1 MGQKDLAQKLLEDHA
16 DVFADIFNVL
26 LFQGKQIICAD
37 ELEKTAN
44 ESQYKADTNNLH
56 EERRDLLKLWIKGNN
71 KALLGIENQMDAD
84 DHMPIRIIGYDG
96 VSYRSQL
103 LKGWKGSYCPVI
115 TLVLY
120 YGDKSWNQPSALAE
134 ELPEIEKLH
143 GSDYQFHV
151 FHIPNLTDEQI
162 QMFQSDFRIVAD
174 FFAAQKR
181 GQKYRGSRKK
191 IRHVDEILKFMKV
204 FTDDDRFLKVTLDDK
219 QKEDVNMCM
228 ILDQIEEEGR
238 QKGIAEG
245 RKTGREEGKK
255 EGILLLSDLITILMK
270 QGKMEELQRAAQDQ
284 AYCEQLLKEY
294 QLL

>member
-1 MGQKDLAQKLLEDHA
+1 MGQKDLAQKLLEDYP

-26 LFQGKQIICAD
+26 LFQGEQIICAD

-44 ESQYKADTNNLH
+44 ESQYKADTSDLH
-56 EERRDLLKLWIKGNN
+56 EERRDLLKLWIKGKN
-71 KALLGIENQMDAD
+71 KALLGIENQMDVD

-103 LKGWKGSYCPVI
+103 LKGWKGNHCPVI

-120 YGDKSWNQPSALAE
+120 YGDKSWDQPSALAE
-134 ELPEIEKLH
+134 ELPELEKLH

-151 FHIPNLTDEQI
+151 FHIPDLTDEQI
-162 QMFQSDFRIVAD
+162 QMFQSDFRIVAE

-191 IRHVDEILKFMKV
+191 IRHVDEMLKFMKV
-204 FTDDDRFLKVTLDDK
+204 FTDDDRFLKVAFEDE
-219 QKEDVNMCM
+219 QKEDINMCM

-238 QKGIAEG
+238 QKGIQV
-245 RKTGREEGKK
+245 
-255 EGILLLSDLITILMK
+255 LSDLITILMK
-270 QGKMEELQRAAQDQ
+270 QGKTEELQRAAKDRT
-284 AYCEQLLKEY
+284 YCEQLLKDY

>member
-1 MGQKDLAQKLLEDHA
+1 MGQKDLAQKLLEDYP

-26 LFQGKQIICAD
+26 LFQGEQVLHAD

-44 ESQYKADTNNLH
+44 ESQYKADTSDLH
-56 EERRDLLKLWIKGNN
+56 EERRDLLKLWIKGKN
-71 KALLGIENQMDAD
+71 KALLGIENQMDVD

-103 LKGWKGSYCPVI
+103 LKGWKGNHCPVI

-120 YGDKSWNQPSALAE
+120 YGDKSWDQPSALAE
-134 ELPEIEKLH
+134 ELPELENLH

-151 FHIPNLTDEQI
+151 FHIPDLTDEQI
-162 QMFQSDFRIVAD
+162 QMFQSDFRIVAE

-191 IRHVDEILKFMKV
+191 IQHVDEMLKFMKV
-204 FTDDDRFLKVTLDDK
+204 FTDDERFMKVTFEDE
-219 QKEDVNMCM
+219 QKEDINMCM

-238 QKGIAEG
+238 QKG
-245 RKTGREEGKK
+245 KS
-255 EGILLLSDLITILMK
+255 EGIQLLSDLITILMK
-270 QGKMEELQRAAQDQ
+270 QGKMEELQRAAQDRT
-284 AYCEQLLKEY
+284 YCEQLLKEL

>member
-1 MGQKDLAQKLLEDHA
+1 MGQKDLAQKLLEDYP

-26 LFQGKQIICAD
+26 LFQGEQIICAD

-44 ESQYKADTNNLH
+44 ESQYKADTSDLH
-56 EERRDLLKLWIKGNN
+56 EERRDLLKLWIKGKN
-71 KALLGIENQMDAD
+71 KALLGIENQMDVD

-96 VSYRSQL
+96 ASYRSQL
-103 LKGWKGSYCPVI
+103 LKGWKGNHCPVI

-162 QMFQSDFRIVAD
+162 QMFQSDFRIVAE
-174 FFAAQKR
+174 FFAAQRR

-191 IRHVDEILKFMKV
+191 IQHVDEMLKFMKV

-238 QKGIAEG
+238 QKG
-245 RKTGREEGKK
+245 KS
-255 EGILLLSDLITILMK
+255 EGIQLLSDLITILMK
-270 QGKMEELQRAAQDQ
+270 QGKMDELQRAAQDRT
-284 AYCEQLLKEY
+284 YCEQLLKEL
-294 QLL
+294 QIL

>member
-1 MGQKDLAQKLLEDHA
+1 MGQKDLAQKLLEDYP

-26 LFQGKQIICAD
+26 LFQGEQIICAD

-44 ESQYKADTNNLH
+44 ESQYKADTSDLH
-56 EERRDLLKLWIKGNN
+56 EERRDLLKLWIKGKN
-71 KALLGIENQMDAD
+71 KALLGIENQMDVD

-103 LKGWKGSYCPVI
+103 LKGWKGNHCPVI

-120 YGDKSWNQPSALAE
+120 YGDKSWDQPSALAE
-134 ELPEIEKLH
+134 ELPELENLH

-151 FHIPNLTDEQI
+151 FHIPDLTDEQI
-162 QMFQSDFRIVAD
+162 QMFQSDFRIVAE

-191 IRHVDEILKFMKV
+191 IQHVDEMLKFMKV
-204 FTDDDRFLKVTLDDK
+204 FTDDERFMKVTFEDE
-219 QKEDVNMCM
+219 QKEDINMCM

-238 QKGIAEG
+238 QKG
-245 RKTGREEGKK
+245 KS
-255 EGILLLSDLITILMK
+255 EGIQLLSDLITILMK
-270 QGKMEELQRAAQDQ
+270 QGKMDEFQRAAQDRT
-284 AYCEQLLKEY
+284 YCEQLLKEL
-294 QLL
+294 QIL

>member
-1 MGQKDLAQKLLEDHA
+1 MGQKDLAQKLLEDYP

-26 LFQGKQIICAD
+26 LFQGEQIICAD

-44 ESQYKADTNNLH
+44 ESQYKADTSDLH
-56 EERRDLLKLWIKGNN
+56 EERRDLLKLWIKGKN
-71 KALLGIENQMDAD
+71 KALLGIENQMDVD

-103 LKGWKGSYCPVI
+103 LKGWKGNHCPVI

-120 YGDKSWNQPSALAE
+120 YGDKSWDQPSALAE
-134 ELPEIEKLH
+134 ELPELENLH

-151 FHIPNLTDEQI
+151 FHIPDLTDEQI
-162 QMFQSDFRIVAD
+162 QMFQSDFRIVAE

-191 IRHVDEILKFMKV
+191 IQHVDEMLKFMKV
-204 FTDDDRFLKVTLDDK
+204 FTDDERFMKVTFEDE
-219 QKEDVNMCM
+219 QKEDINMCM

-238 QKGIAEG
+238 QKG
-245 RKTGREEGKK
+245 KS
-255 EGILLLSDLITILMK
+255 EGIQLLSDLITILMK
-270 QGKMEELQRAAQDQ
+270 QGKMDELQRAAQDRT
-284 AYCEQLLKEY
+284 YCEQLLKEY

>member
-1 MGQKDLAQKLLEDHA
+1 MGQKDLAQKLLEDHS

-26 LFQGKQIICAD
+26 LFQGEQIICAD

-44 ESQYKADTNNLH
+44 ESQYKADTSSLH

-71 KALLGIENQMDAD
+71 KALLGIENQMDVD
-84 DHMPIRIIGYDG
+84 NHMPIRIIGYDG

-103 LKGWKGSYCPVI
+103 LKEWKGSYCPVI

-120 YGDKSWNQPSALAE
+120 YGDKSWNQPFSLAE
-134 ELPEIEKLH
+134 ELPELKKLH

-151 FHIPNLTDEQI
+151 FHIPDLTDEQI
-162 QMFQSDFRIVAD
+162 QMFQSDFRIVAE

-181 GQKYRGSRKK
+181 GQKYLGSRKK
-191 IRHVDEILKFMKV
+191 IRHVDEMLKFMKV
-204 FTDDDRFLKVTLDDK
+204 FTYDDRFLKVTFENE
-219 QKEDVNMCM
+219 QKGDVNMCM

>member
-1 MGQKDLAQKLLEDHA
+1 MGQKDLAQKLLEDHP

-26 LFQGKQIICAD
+26 LFQGEQVICAD

-44 ESQYKADTNNLH
+44 ECQYKADTSDLH
-56 EERRDLLKLWIKGNN
+56 EERRDLLKLWIKGKN
-71 KALLGIENQMDAD
+71 KALLGIENQMDVD

-103 LKGWKGSYCPVI
+103 LKGWKGNHCPVI

-120 YGDKSWNQPSALAE
+120 YGDKSWDQPSALAE
-134 ELPEIEKLH
+134 ELPELENLH

-151 FHIPNLTDEQI
+151 FHIPDLTDEQI
-162 QMFQSDFRIVAD
+162 QMFQSDFRIVAE

-191 IRHVDEILKFMKV
+191 IQHVDEMLKFMKV
-204 FTDDDRFLKVTLDDK
+204 TFEDE
-219 QKEDVNMCM
+219 QKEDINMCM

-238 QKGIAEG
+238 QKG
-245 RKTGREEGKK
+245 KS
-255 EGILLLSDLITILMK
+255 EGIQLLSDLITILMK
-270 QGKMEELQRAAQDQ
+270 QGKMDELQRAAQDRT
-284 AYCEQLLKEY
+284 YCEQLLKEL
-294 QLL
+294 QIL

>member
-44 ESQYKADTNNLH
+44 ESQYKADTDNLH
-56 EERRDLLKLWIKGNN
+56 EERRDLLKLWTKGKN
-71 KALLGIENQMDAD
+71 KALLGIENQMDVD

-103 LKGWKGSYCPVI
+103 LKGWKGNHCPVI

-162 QMFQSDFRIVAD
+162 QMFQSDFRIVAE
-174 FFAAQKR
+174 FFAAQRR

-191 IRHVDEILKFMKV
+191 IQHVDEMLKFMKV

-238 QKGIAEG
+238 QKGIQV
-245 RKTGREEGKK
+245 
-255 EGILLLSDLITILMK
+255 LSDLITILMK
-270 QGKMEELQRAAQDQ
+270 QGKTEELQRAAQDRT
-284 AYCEQLLKEY
+284 YCEQLLKDY

>member
-1 MGQKDLAQKLLEDHA
+1 MGQKDLAQKLLEDHS

-26 LFQGKQIICAD
+26 LFQGEQIICAE

-44 ESQYKADTNNLH
+44 ESQYKADTSSLH
-56 EERRDLLKLWIKGNN
+56 EERRDLLKLWVKGNN
-71 KALLGIENQMDAD
+71 KALLGIENQMDVD
-84 DHMPIRIIGYDG
+84 NYMPIRIIGYDG

-103 LKGWKGSYCPVI
+103 LKEWKGSHCPVI

-120 YGDKSWNQPSALAE
+120 YGDKSWNQPFSLAE
-134 ELPEIEKLH
+134 ELPELKKLH

-151 FHIPNLTDEQI
+151 FHIPDLTDEQI
-162 QMFQSDFRIVAD
+162 QMFQSDFRIVAE

-181 GQKYRGSRKK
+181 GQKYLGSRKK
-191 IRHVDEILKFMKV
+191 IRHVDEMLKFMKV

>member
-1 MGQKDLAQKLLEDHA
+1 MGQKDLAQKLLEDYP

-26 LFQGKQIICAD
+26 LFQGEQIICAD

-44 ESQYKADTNNLH
+44 ESQYKADTSNLH
-56 EERRDLLKLWIKGNN
+56 EERRDLLKLWIKGKN
-71 KALLGIENQMDAD
+71 KALLGIENQMDVD

-103 LKGWKGSYCPVI
+103 LKGWKGNHCPVI

-120 YGDKSWNQPSALAE
+120 YGDKSWDQPSALAE
-134 ELPEIEKLH
+134 ELPELEKLH

-151 FHIPNLTDEQI
+151 FHIPDLTDEQI
-162 QMFQSDFRIVAD
+162 QMFQSDFRIVAE

-181 GQKYRGSRKK
+181 GQKYLGSRKK

-219 QKEDVNMCM
+219 QKEDVNMRM
-228 ILDQIEEEGR
+228 ILDQIEEEGW

>member
-1 MGQKDLAQKLLEDHA
+1 MGQKDLAQKLLEDHP

-26 LFQGKQIICAD
+26 LFQGEQVICAD

-44 ESQYKADTNNLH
+44 ESQYKADTSDLH
-56 EERRDLLKLWIKGNN
+56 EERRDLLKLWIKGKN
-71 KALLGIENQMDAD
+71 KALLGIENQMDVD

-103 LKGWKGSYCPVI
+103 LKGWKGNHCPVI

-120 YGDKSWNQPSALAE
+120 YGDKSWDQPSALAE
-134 ELPEIEKLH
+134 ELPELENLH

-151 FHIPNLTDEQI
+151 FHIPDLTDEQI
-162 QMFQSDFRIVAD
+162 QMFQSDFRIVAE

-191 IRHVDEILKFMKV
+191 IQHVDEMLKFMKV
-204 FTDDDRFLKVTLDDK
+204 FTDDDRFLKVTFEDE
-219 QKEDVNMCM
+219 QKEDINMCM

-238 QKGIAEG
+238 QKG
-245 RKTGREEGKK
+245 KS
-255 EGILLLSDLITILMK
+255 EGIQLLSDLITILMK
-270 QGKMEELQRAAQDQ
+270 QRKMEELQRAAQDRT
-284 AYCEQLLKEY
+284 YCEQLLKEY

>member
-1 MGQKDLAQKLLEDHA
+1 MGQKDLAQKLLEDHP

-26 LFQGKQIICAD
+26 LFQGEQIIHAD

-56 EERRDLLKLWIKGNN
+56 EERRDLLKLWTKGKN

-84 DHMPIRIIGYDG
+84 EHMPIRIIGYDG

-103 LKGWKGSYCPVI
+103 LKGWKGNHCPVI

-162 QMFQSDFRIVAD
+162 QMFQSDFRIVAE

-191 IRHVDEILKFMKV
+191 IRHVDEMLKFMKV
-204 FTDDDRFLKVTLDDK
+204 FTDDDRFLKVAFEDE
-219 QKEDVNMCM
+219 QKEDINMCM

-238 QKGIAEG
+238 QKG
-245 RKTGREEGKK
+245 REEGKK
-255 EGILLLSDLITILMK
+255 EGIEE
-270 QGKMEELQRAAQDQ
+270 GK
-284 AYCEQLLKEY
+284 K
-294 QLL
+294 

>member
-120 YGDKSWNQPSALAE
+120 YGDKSWNQPFSLAE
-134 ELPEIEKLH
+134 ELPELKKLH

-228 ILDQIEEEGR
+228 ILDQIEEEGW

>member
-44 ESQYKADTNNLH
+44 ESQYKADTDNLH
-56 EERRDLLKLWIKGNN
+56 EERRDLLKLWTKGKN
-71 KALLGIENQMDAD
+71 KALLGIENQMDVD

-96 VSYRSQL
+96 ASYRSQL
-103 LKGWKGSYCPVI
+103 LKGWKGNHCPVI

-162 QMFQSDFRIVAD
+162 QMFQSDFRIVAE
-174 FFAAQKR
+174 FFAAQRR

-191 IRHVDEILKFMKV
+191 IQHVDEMLKFMKV

-238 QKGIAEG
+238 QKGIQV
-245 RKTGREEGKK
+245 
-255 EGILLLSDLITILMK
+255 LSDLITILMK
-270 QGKMEELQRAAQDQ
+270 QGKTEELQRAAQDRT
-284 AYCEQLLKEY
+284 YCEQLLKDY

>member
-1 MGQKDLAQKLLEDHA
+1 MGQKDLAQKLLEDYP

-26 LFQGKQIICAD
+26 LFQGEQIICAD

-44 ESQYKADTNNLH
+44 ESQYKADTSDLH
-56 EERRDLLKLWIKGNN
+56 EERRDLLKLWIKGKN
-71 KALLGIENQMDAD
+71 KALLGIENQMDVD

-103 LKGWKGSYCPVI
+103 LKGWKGNHCPVI

-120 YGDKSWNQPSALAE
+120 YGDKSWDQPSALAE
-134 ELPEIEKLH
+134 ELPELENLH

-151 FHIPNLTDEQI
+151 FHIPDLTDEQI
-162 QMFQSDFRIVAD
+162 QMFQSDFRIVAE

-191 IRHVDEILKFMKV
+191 IQHVDEMLKFMKV
-204 FTDDDRFLKVTLDDK
+204 FTDDERFMKVTFEDE
-219 QKEDVNMCM
+219 QKEDINMCM

-238 QKGIAEG
+238 QKG
-245 RKTGREEGKK
+245 KS
-255 EGILLLSDLITILMK
+255 EGIQLLSDLITILMK
-270 QGKMEELQRAAQDQ
+270 QGKMEELQRAAQDRT
-284 AYCEQLLKEY
+284 YCEQLLKEY

>member
-1 MGQKDLAQKLLEDHA
+1 
-16 DVFADIFNVL
+16 
-26 LFQGKQIICAD
+26 
-37 ELEKTAN
+37 
-44 ESQYKADTNNLH
+44 
-56 EERRDLLKLWIKGNN
+56 
-71 KALLGIENQMDAD
+71 
-84 DHMPIRIIGYDG
+84 
-96 VSYRSQL
+96 
-103 LKGWKGSYCPVI
+103 
-115 TLVLY
+115 
-120 YGDKSWNQPSALAE
+120 
-134 ELPEIEKLH
+134 
-143 GSDYQFHV
+143 
-151 FHIPNLTDEQI
+151 
-162 QMFQSDFRIVAD
+162 MFRSDFRIVAD

>member
-1 MGQKDLAQKLLEDHA
+1 MGQKDLAQKLLEDYP

-26 LFQGKQIICAD
+26 LFQGEQIICAD

-44 ESQYKADTNNLH
+44 ESQYKADTSDLH
-56 EERRDLLKLWIKGNN
+56 EERRDLLKLWIKGKN
-71 KALLGIENQMDAD
+71 KALLGIENQMDVD

-103 LKGWKGSYCPVI
+103 LKGWKGNHCPVI

-120 YGDKSWNQPSALAE
+120 YGDKSWDQPSALAE
-134 ELPEIEKLH
+134 ELPELENLH

-151 FHIPNLTDEQI
+151 FHIPDLTDEQI
-162 QMFQSDFRIVAD
+162 QMFQSDFRIVAE

-191 IRHVDEILKFMKV
+191 IQHVDEMLKFMKV
-204 FTDDDRFLKVTLDDK
+204 FTDDERFMKVTFEDE
-219 QKEDVNMCM
+219 QKEDINMCM

-245 RKTGREEGKK
+245 IREGKS
-255 EGILLLSDLITILMK
+255 EGIQLLSDLITILMK
-270 QGKMEELQRAAQDQ
+270 QGKMEELQRAAQDRT
-284 AYCEQLLKEY
+284 YCEQLLKEY

>member
-1 MGQKDLAQKLLEDHA
+1 MGQKDLAQKLLEDHS

-26 LFQGKQIICAD
+26 LFQGEQIICAD

-44 ESQYKADTNNLH
+44 ESQYKADTSDLH
-56 EERRDLLKLWIKGNN
+56 EERRDLLKLWIKGKN
-71 KALLGIENQMDAD
+71 KALLGIENQMDVD
-84 DHMPIRIIGYDG
+84 NHMSIRIIGYDG
-96 VSYRSQL
+96 ASYRSQL
-103 LKGWKGSYCPVI
+103 LKGWKGNHCPVI

-120 YGDKSWNQPSALAE
+120 YGDKSWNTPFSLAE
-134 ELPEIEKLH
+134 ELPELKKLH

-151 FHIPNLTDEQI
+151 FHIPDLTDEQI
-162 QMFQSDFRIVAD
+162 QMFQSDFRIVAE

-181 GQKYRGSRKK
+181 GQKYLGSRKK
-191 IRHVDEILKFMKV
+191 IRHVDEMLKFMKV
-204 FTDDDRFLKVTLDDK
+204 FTDDDRFLKVTLYDK
-219 QKEDVNMCM
+219 QNEDVNMCM

>member
-44 ESQYKADTNNLH
+44 ESQYKADTDNLH
-56 EERRDLLKLWIKGNN
+56 EERRDLLKLWTKGKN
-71 KALLGIENQMDAD
+71 KALLGIENQMDVD

-103 LKGWKGSYCPVI
+103 LKGWKGNHCPVI

-120 YGDKSWNQPSALAE
+120 YGDKSWDQPSALAE
-134 ELPEIEKLH
+134 KLPELENLH

-151 FHIPNLTDEQI
+151 FHIPDLTDEQI
-162 QMFQSDFRIVAD
+162 QMFQSDFRIVAE

-191 IRHVDEILKFMKV
+191 IQHVDEMLKFMKV
-204 FTDDDRFLKVTLDDK
+204 FTDDERFMKVTFEDE
-219 QKEDVNMCM
+219 QKEDINMCM

-238 QKGIAEG
+238 QKG
-245 RKTGREEGKK
+245 KS
-255 EGILLLSDLITILMK
+255 EGIQLLSDLITILMK
-270 QGKMEELQRAAQDQ
+270 QGKMKELQRAAQDRT
-284 AYCEQLLKEY
+284 YCEQLLKEL
-294 QLL
+294 QIL

>member
-1 MGQKDLAQKLLEDHA
+1 MGQKDLAQKLLEDHP

-26 LFQGKQIICAD
+26 LFQGEQIICAD

-44 ESQYKADTNNLH
+44 ESQYKADTSNLH
-56 EERRDLLKLWIKGNN
+56 EERRDLQKLWIKGKN
-71 KALLGIENQMDAD
+71 KALLGIENQMDVD
-84 DHMPIRIIGYDG
+84 NHMPIRIIGYDG
-96 VSYRSQL
+96 ASYRSQL
-103 LKGWKGSYCPVI
+103 LKGWKGNHCPVI

-151 FHIPNLTDEQI
+151 FHIPDLTDEQI
-162 QMFQSDFRIVAD
+162 QMFQSDFRIVAE
-174 FFAAQKR
+174 FFAAQRR

-191 IRHVDEILKFMKV
+191 IRHVDEMLKFMKV

-238 QKGIAEG
+238 QKGIQV
-245 RKTGREEGKK
+245 
-255 EGILLLSDLITILMK
+255 LSYLITILMK
-270 QGKMEELQRAAQDQ
+270 QGKTEELQRAAQDRT
-284 AYCEQLLKEY
+284 YCEQLLKDY

>member
-1 MGQKDLAQKLLEDHA
+1 MGQKDLAQKLLEDHP

-26 LFQGKQIICAD
+26 LFQGEQIICAD

-44 ESQYKADTNNLH
+44 ESQYKADTSDLH
-56 EERRDLLKLWIKGNN
+56 EERRDLLKLWIKGKN
-71 KALLGIENQMDAD
+71 KALLGIENQMDVD

-103 LKGWKGSYCPVI
+103 LKGWKGNHCPVI

-120 YGDKSWNQPSALAE
+120 YGDKSWDQPSALAE
-134 ELPEIEKLH
+134 ELPELEKLH

-151 FHIPNLTDEQI
+151 FHIPDLTDEQI
-162 QMFQSDFRIVAD
+162 QMFQSDFRIVAE

-191 IRHVDEILKFMKV
+191 IRHVDEMLKFMKV

-238 QKGIAEG
+238 QKGIQV
-245 RKTGREEGKK
+245 
-255 EGILLLSDLITILMK
+255 LSDLITILMK
-270 QGKMEELQRAAQDQ
+270 QGKTEELQRAAQDRT
-284 AYCEQLLKEY
+284 YCEQLLKDY